1 MEVAKTYR
9 ETDRILLHT
18 YLWGN
23 CINEKK
29 ITALKENAALIRNF
43 GTMYINF
50 DDYLPYS
57 GAMSDFFLS
66 ILKPY

>member
-1 MEVAKTYR
+1 M
-9 ETDRILLHT
+9 
-18 YLWGN
+18 
-23 CINEKK
+23 KK
-29 ITALKENAALIRNF
+29 NLFTALKENAALIRNF